1 MISFPIL
8 SVILLTPLVAGAII
22 AVLPKRFHE
31 TMRQVAALAM
41 IIVLLLVLFLY
52 VDYDTAAGGM
62 QYTEYIPWIADLG
75 VAYSLGIDGISL
87 PLLLLSSAVGLASV
101 FSSWHIE
108 HRTKEYFVLLLI
120 LIAGVSGAFLARD
133 LFLFLLLTEMVVV
146 PAYIM
151 VLIWG
156 SSERIPKSEAAMK
169 MTIFLLVGSA
179 FMLVGVILLYVYAF
193 PDGARTFDVTALSMS
208 SVSGNIPYGVQV
220 IAFLLLLVGFGSHL
234 SMFPFHI
241 WSPDGYSAAPTAV
254 SMINAGVLKKIGGYA
269 LIRIGFFIL
278 PFGAKF
284 WAPVI
289 ALLATINVVY
299 ASYVA
304 LAQKDIKYMI
314 SYSSV
319 SHMGYVLLGLAAL
332 NVVSVTGAVAYMVAH
347 GIMIA
352 LFFSQVGYV
361 YDKTDARS
369 TDDLWGLAHYMPYIT
384 TGFMLAGLCALGLP
398 GLIGFIPEF
407 TIFVGSFSQFP
418 VLTVISVFGII
429 FTAFYVLRML
439 AKVLFGKR
447 IEKFEGIKD
456 ERHADVVPLAVLG
469 VFLVG
474 FGVFPSLLMD
484 TINSGVAP
492 LSPLFDLVKDAP
504 MISLFQGV
512 DIWGGIPK

>member
-1 MISFPIL
+1 MTFPIL
-8 SVILLTPLVAGAII
+8 SLILLTPLVAAGII
-22 AVLPKRFHE
+22 AVLPKRLHD
-31 TMRQVAALAM
+31 TMRWLAAFAM
-41 IIVLLLVLFLY
+41 ILALLLTLFLY

-62 QYTEYIPWIADLG
+62 QYTEYVPWVTDLG
-75 VAYSLGIDGISL
+75 IAYSLGIDGISL
-87 PLLLLSSAVGLASV
+87 PLLLLSSVVGLAAV
-101 FSSWHIE
+101 FSSWRIE
-108 HRTKEYFVLLLI
+108 HRTKEYFVLLLC
-120 LIAGVSGAFLARD
+120 
-133 LFLFLLLTEMVVV
+133 EMVVV
-146 PAYIM
+146 PAYVM

-156 SSERIPKSEAAMK
+156 SSERIPKAEAAMK
-169 MTIFLLVGSA
+169 MTMFLLVSSA
-179 FMLVGVILLYVYAF
+179 FTLVGVILLYVYAF
-193 PDGARTFDVTALSMS
+193 PAGARTFDVTALSMAAL
-208 SVSGNIPYGVQV
+208 SGSIPYSVQV

-254 SMINAGVLKKIGGYA
+254 SMINAGVLKKVGGYA

-289 ALLATINVVY
+289 AVLATINVVY

-304 LAQKDIKYMI
+304 LAQKDIKYII

-332 NVVSVTGAVAYMVAH
+332 NVVSVMGAIAYMVAH

-352 LFFSQVGYV
+352 LFFSQIGYV
-361 YDKTDARS
+361 YDVTDARS
-369 TDDLWGLAHYMPYIT
+369 TDDLWGLAHYMPHIT

-407 TIFVGSFSQFP
+407 TIFVGSFTAFP
-418 VLTVISVFGII
+418 VLTVIAVFGII

-439 AKVLFGKR
+439 AKVLFGR
-447 IEKFEGIKD
+447 RTAAFEGLPD
-456 ERHADVVPLAVLG
+456 ESHTDVVPLAVLG

-474 FGVFPSLLMD
+474 FGIFPSLLTDMVG
-484 TINSGVAP
+484 SGVAP
-492 LSPLFDLVKDAP
+492 LGPLFDLVRDAP
-504 MISLFQGV
+504 MLTLLQGAT
-512 DIWGGIPK
+512 IWGGF